1 MEEKELDEEEKDGY
15 FNNTNLIIG
24 VLVLAL
30 AILLIYCFVRRRK

>member
-1 MEEKELDEEEKDGY
+1 MEEKELDEEEEDGY
-15 FNNTNLIIG
+15 FNNINLIIG